1 MARRARPLSNA
12 LKLAEV
18 GVAVPQ
24 VVAHRV
30 ARMALAGPVLS
41 ARDTREFSNM
51 VLEKQLAFTQS
62 FLGMAGEMARLNQ
75 QLALAWFTGR
85 RPSIANSVNGVLAK
99 GLSPVHRKAVSN
111 AKRLARTGS
120 LEFRVG

>member
-51 VLEKQLAFTQS
+51 VLEKQLAFAQS

-85 RPSIANSVNGVLAK
+85 RPSIANCVNGILAK

-111 AKRLARTGS
+111 AKRLARTR
-120 LEFRVG
+120 LK